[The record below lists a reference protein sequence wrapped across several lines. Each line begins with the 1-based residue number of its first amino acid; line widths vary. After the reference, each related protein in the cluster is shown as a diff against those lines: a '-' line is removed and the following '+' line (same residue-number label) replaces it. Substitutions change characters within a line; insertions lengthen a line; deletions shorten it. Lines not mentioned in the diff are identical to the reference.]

1 MPRRAICHEYGRIVE
16 GSVGPHG
23 SGQGEIDRKFIRL
36 ELRQETR
43 MAQIISLPDTKV
55 RAPRRAPKDAAG
67 AKILLF
73 TGVRYERLDVPP
85 VRRKSSTK
93 RIKNT

>member
-1 MPRRAICHEYGRIVE
+1 
-16 GSVGPHG
+16 
-23 SGQGEIDRKFIRL
+23 
-36 ELRQETR
+36 
-43 MAQIISLPDTKV
+43 MAQIITLPDAKA
-55 RAPRRAPKDAAG
+55 RATRRAPKDAAG

-85 VRRKSSTK
+85 VRRKSSQK